1 MARLGVTESVD
12 TISIQTPKGRLP
24 LTLRYQHIGWKKSV
38 DIGSRIIKNFNVISN
53 RDELNFFGN
62 KAKLKFKLSCILGR
76 LWFRTPETENFLLL
90 ESRESGASEPGI
102 PFDKSG
108 IALTIEILNPR
119 STNMESGIHR
129 VEFRFNLRL
138 SWITLRG
145 AISYTCE
152 L

>member
-1 MARLGVTESVD
+1 MVRST
-12 TISIQTPKGRLP
+12 
-24 LTLRYQHIGWKKSV
+24 
-38 DIGSRIIKNFNVISN
+38 
-53 RDELNFFGN
+53 FFGN

-145 AISYTCE
+145 AISYTWE